1 MKVITVY
8 IVFSIF
14 LFSCGNGGNREN
26 HTEKSV
32 HQAGLAALPVLD
44 MEYAYEHVDEADS
57 SFVWNDIIDN
67 VRFIPLE
74 TKEECL
80 VSRGI
85 SPVLLGN
92 DFVVARFPGLEDSFL
107 FDSSGHFVRRIARM
121 GRGPGEIQSVLM
133 NVMPYQND
141 RYILFD
147 AAGYQTVI
155 KDREGR
161 WIRTLFNGQ
170 YRCLY
175 PHDSGFV
182 YVNQYQRFPNDSTFL
197 CFTDSLGNVVKELK
211 EPGEERLNPDESGI
225 IGGLDHRKIFSTD
238 EKLWLMKSYNDTL
251 FRITKERTI
260 KPYLI
265 LHRGKYAPSL
275 KDKDKTTIGAV
286 SYNEIGPYSVI
297 LSAVFQ
303 IWNRET
309 GKLVAMRK
317 FNAGDNI
324 KYRLPNN
331 RIVQMN
337 LMSIKNG
344 KLIFLTK
351 LSMDEQ
357 IREYLHLAEDDN
369 PVLMIADLK
378 ED

>member
-8 IVFSIF
+8 IVFAIF

-44 MEYAYEHVDEADS
+44 MEYAYEHVDEADT

-80 VSRGI
+80 VKGGNI
-85 SPVLLGN
+85 VLLGN
-92 DFVVARFPGLEDSFL
+92 DFVVTRFPGQEDSFL
-107 FDSSGHFVRRIARM
+107 FDSSGRFVRRIARM
-121 GRGPGEIQSVLM
+121 GRGPGEIQTVLM
-133 NVMPYQND
+133 NAMTYRND

-147 AAGYQTVI
+147 TGYHTVI
-155 KDREGR
+155 KDREGH

-170 YRCLY
+170 YRHLY

-211 EPGEERLNPDESGI
+211 EPSEERINPNESGI
-225 IGGLDHRKIFSTD
+225 IGGLNLRKIFSTD
-238 EKLWLMKSYNDTL
+238 EKLWMMKSYNDTL

-260 KPYLI
+260 EPYLI

-275 KDKDKTTIGAV
+275 KDKNKKTIGAAV
-286 SYNEIGPYSVI
+286 YCEIGPYSI
-297 LSAVFQ
+297 IRSAVFQ

-324 KYRLPNN
+324 KYRLPDN
-331 RIVQMN
+331 RLITVYFQ
-337 LMSIKNG
+337 SIQNG
-344 KLIFLTK
+344 KFVFLPR
-351 LSMDEQ
+351 LEE
-357 IREYLHLAEDDN
+357 IYEYLNLKEDDN